1 MNVVIDLL
9 SEHDVGELLTV
20 QRAAFLRDAQLY
32 HDPFLPSLTQTEEGI
47 RNEMLDPNRV
57 FLVAKYGARLVGSVR
72 ALRKGRKV
80 HISRLMTAPDL
91 EGRGIGGSLLKA
103 IETKMSDDV
112 DVVELRTGKK
122 SVANIEM
129 YRRHGYVICAETDDD
144 TGVTIV
150 TMSKRTAK
158 SSNPNT
164 RS

>member
-1 MNVVIDLL
+1 MSIVIDSLR
-9 SEHDVGELLTV
+9 EQDVGELLTV

-32 HDPFLPSLTQTEEGI
+32 RDPFLPSLTQTEEGI

-72 ALRKGRKV
+72 AVRKDRTA

-103 IETKMSDDV
+103 IETRMSSDV
-112 DVVELRTGKK
+112 DVVELSTGKK

-129 YRRHGYVICAETDDD
+129 YRRHGYVICGESLDDA
-144 TGVTIV
+144 GIPIV
-150 TMSKRTAK
+150 TMSKRV
-158 SSNPNT
+158 P
-164 RS
+164 